1 MEFKEVLI
9 DTTIIIDYL
18 RKENKQNSLLIDIYD
33 KYDKVCISS
42 ITVFEVLTGLNEKN
56 KNATI
61 QLLKG
66 FKIISFSHLIAQK
79 SASIFRELKK
89 QNQLIEI
96 RDLFIAATAS
106 VKQIPV
112 VTLNKKHFN
121 RVSNLIVL

>member
-1 MEFKEVLI
+1 MEYREILI

-18 RKENKQNSLLIDIYD
+18 RKENKRNSLLINIYEQ
-33 KYDKVCISS
+33 YDRICISS
-42 ITVFEVLTGLNEKN
+42 ITVFEVLARLNEKN

-66 FKIISFSHLIAQK
+66 FKIIPFSSIVAQK
-79 SASIFRELKK
+79 SANIYKTLRK

-96 RDLFIAATAS
+96 KDLFIAATAV

-112 VTLNKKHFN
+112 ITLNKKHFN
-121 RVSNLIVL
+121 RVDNLIVL